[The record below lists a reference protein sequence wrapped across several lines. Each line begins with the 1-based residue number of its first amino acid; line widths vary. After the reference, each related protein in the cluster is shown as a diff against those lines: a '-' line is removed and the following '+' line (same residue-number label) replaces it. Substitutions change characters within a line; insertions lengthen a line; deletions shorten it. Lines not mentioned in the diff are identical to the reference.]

1 MPAPVCAPS
10 PAPRPPRRGALRFF
24 AVLALAACG
33 WLSAFEPASAQ
44 FLTFPN
50 APAPIKKKGVLGQ
63 HGQKQMLVQ
72 AREIDYDYSN
82 KRVAAVGNVQIYYGG
97 STLEADKVVYDQAS
111 KRLHAEGNVSLT
123 DEEGKIT
130 YGQIMDLSDDYRDG
144 FVDSLRLD
152 TPDQTRMA
160 AARAERSQGNYT
172 VFHNGVYT
180 ACAPCKD
187 DPKKPPLWQVR
198 AARIIHDQKEHMI
211 YFEDASLEFFGK
223 SLVWLPYFSAPD
235 PTVKRKTGFLM
246 SSISS
251 SSIYG
256 VGIEVPYYWA
266 IAPNYDVTVAPKY
279 TTKQGLLMQGEFRE
293 RLDNGA
299 FLLRGSGIDQQEP
312 DAFTAGADRKWRG
325 SLESNGKFAINQ
337 NWVWGWDALLLSDKY
352 YLSDYN
358 PSLSAYRADPNRL
371 SVTSEG
377 ISQLYLSGA
386 GSRSYFDARSIYYL
400 GFSSLDQQTHI
411 PTIHPVIDYDYVF
424 DHPIVGG
431 ELSYKVNFTSL
442 SRNQADFDGIN
453 SATASALQGGTV
465 NPCGADPRQNC
476 VLRGIP
482 GNYNRFS
489 AESQWRRSFT
499 DSLGQV
505 FTPFAS
511 VRADAASLHVNDDP
525 TVANFIQ
532 TGDSELARAMP
543 TVGVEYRYPFI
554 SVQSWGTQTI
564 EPIAQIIARPNEPQ
578 TGRWP
583 NEDSQSFIFDTSN
596 LFRVNKFA
604 GWDRVEGGGR
614 ANYGVQYTAQLN
626 KGGAFTALVGQSA
639 QLFGDNSY
647 QQPGTTNTGLDSG
660 LDKTMSDY
668 VAGLSYQPN
677 STLTFSS
684 RYRFDQST
692 FDVKRLELE
701 TTAAFDRWNV
711 SLMYGDYAA
720 QPEIGF
726 LDRRQ
731 GVYGTARVKLA
742 SNWAVF
748 GGARYDL
755 KEGKFN
761 ATNLGLGYID
771 DCLILALNYITGY
784 SYSGPTVTTNH
795 QIMLQLS
802 LRTLGTTSTTQNV
815 SSGTN
820 GPVSGVGSGL

>member
-1 MPAPVCAPS
+1 
-10 PAPRPPRRGALRFF
+10 
-24 AVLALAACG
+24 
-33 WLSAFEPASAQ
+33 
-44 FLTFPN
+44 
-50 APAPIKKKGVLGQ
+50 
-63 HGQKQMLVQ
+63 
-72 AREIDYDYSN
+72 
-82 KRVAAVGNVQIYYGG
+82 
-97 STLEADKVVYDQAS
+97 
-111 KRLHAEGNVSLT
+111 
-123 DEEGKIT
+123 
-130 YGQIMDLSDDYRDG
+130 
-144 FVDSLRLD
+144 
-152 TPDQTRMA
+152 
-160 AARAERSQGNYT
+160 
-172 VFHNGVYT
+172 
-180 ACAPCKD
+180 
-187 DPKKPPLWQVR
+187 
-198 AARIIHDQKEHMI
+198 
-211 YFEDASLEFFGK
+211 
-223 SLVWLPYFSAPD
+223 
-235 PTVKRKTGFLM
+235 
-246 SSISS
+246 
-251 SSIYG
+251 
-256 VGIEVPYYWA
+256 
-266 IAPNYDVTVAPKY
+266 
-279 TTKQGLLMQGEFRE
+279 
-293 RLDNGA
+293 
-299 FLLRGSGIDQQEP
+299 
-312 DAFTAGADRKWRG
+312 
-325 SLESNGKFAINQ
+325 
-337 NWVWGWDALLLSDKY
+337 
-352 YLSDYN
+352 
-358 PSLSAYRADPNRL
+358 
-371 SVTSEG
+371 
-377 ISQLYLSGA
+377 
-386 GSRSYFDARSIYYL
+386 
-400 GFSSLDQQTHI
+400 
-411 PTIHPVIDYDYVF
+411 
-424 DHPIVGG
+424 
-431 ELSYKVNFTSL
+431 
-442 SRNQADFDGIN
+442 
-453 SATASALQGGTV
+453 
-465 NPCGADPRQNC
+465 
-476 VLRGIP
+476 
-482 GNYNRFS
+482 
-489 AESQWRRSFT
+489 
-499 DSLGQV
+499 V